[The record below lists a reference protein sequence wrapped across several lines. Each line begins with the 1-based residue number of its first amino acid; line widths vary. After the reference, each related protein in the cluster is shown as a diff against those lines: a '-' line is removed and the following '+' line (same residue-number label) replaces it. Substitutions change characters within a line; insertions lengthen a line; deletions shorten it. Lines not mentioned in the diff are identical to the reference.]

1 MVFKDAA
8 LSPQEMPVTTPVP
21 QQHGRPHPTG
31 TRPPSAEP
39 DLRKTIE
46 ARRGVTIERFP
57 IEDVA
62 LTEDPLS
69 EDMVVLN
76 VGPNHPAMHGA
87 FRIKCWLDGET
98 IVKAIPEIG
107 YLHRCFEKMSEL
119 HPWQEVIPYTDRL
132 NYMSSFLNN
141 VGYCMAVEKML
152 GIEIPKRAQRIRVIL
167 GELSRVMDHLVCV
180 GTNLVDLGALTNF
193 WYAFRGREEIYSIL
207 EHVSGARMMVAYG
220 RIGGLMRDVHQGFED
235 EVRAVLESIPRY
247 IDDVDRLITNNRIF
261 IDRTRGVQPL
271 AAAEA
276 IDWGW
281 TGPCLRACGV
291 PYDIRKVHPYYDYD
305 QFDWQVPVGTTG
317 DVYDRYLVRL
327 EEMRQSLRITRQALD
342 DLPDGPVNV
351 DDWAI
356 APPPKSAVYNTIEGM
371 VAHFK
376 QVFEGIQVPPG
387 EVYSYTEAGNGEL
400 GFYLVSD
407 GSGQPYRIH
416 CRAPCFAIYQ
426 NIGPTLE
433 GHMISDIVAIMGSLN
448 IVAGELDR

>member
-8 LSPQEMPVTTPVP
+8 LTPEEMPKTTPVP
-21 QQHGRPHPTG
+21 EPHGRPHPTG
-31 TRPPSAEP
+31 TSTDGLSRRVAA
-39 DLRKTIE
+39 
-46 ARRGVTIERFP
+46 ARSGVTVERFP
-57 IEDVA
+57 SSDED
-62 LTEDPLS
+62 LLHDPLA
-69 EDMVVLN
+69 EELIVLN

-107 YLHRCFEKMSEL
+107 FLHRCFEKMAEL
-119 HPWQEVIPYTDRL
+119 HLWQEIVPYTDRL

-167 GELSRVMDHLVCV
+167 GELSRIMDHLVCI

-193 WYAFRGREEIYSIL
+193 WYSFRGREEIYSIM

-220 RIGGLMRDVHQGFED
+220 RVGGLMRDVHTGFEE
-235 EVRAVLESIPRY
+235 EVRAVLRSLPTY

-261 IDRTRGVQPL
+261 IDRTRGIH
-271 AAAEA
+271 AIKAEDA

-305 QFDWQVPVGTTG
+305 QFDWQVPVGTSG
-317 DVYDRYLVRL
+317 DVYDRYLVRM
-327 EEMRQSLRITRQALD
+327 EEMRQSLRIVEQALG
-342 DLPDGPVNV
+342 DLPEGPVNV
-351 DDWAI
+351 DDWSI
-356 APPPKSAVYNTIEGM
+356 VPPPKDAVYNTIEGM

-376 QVFEGIQVPPG
+376 LVFEGVQVPPG
-387 EVYSYTEAGNGEL
+387 EVYSYSEGGNGEL
-400 GFYLVSD
+400 GFYIVSE
-407 GSGQPYRIH
+407 GGGQPYRIH
-416 CRAPCFAIYQ
+416 CRGPCFAIYQ
-426 NIGPTLE
+426 NIGATLE
-433 GHMISDIVAIMGSLN
+433 GHMLSDIVAIIGSLN